1 MLYIVLVLSLI
12 SFGLVFGLT
21 ANHSWMFWNPF
32 DKLLHMISRPYT
44 ISVYHKILKCFHKY
58 SY

>member
-21 ANHSWMFWNPF
+21 ANHS
-32 DKLLHMISRPYT
+32 
-44 ISVYHKILKCFHKY
+44 
-58 SY
+58 